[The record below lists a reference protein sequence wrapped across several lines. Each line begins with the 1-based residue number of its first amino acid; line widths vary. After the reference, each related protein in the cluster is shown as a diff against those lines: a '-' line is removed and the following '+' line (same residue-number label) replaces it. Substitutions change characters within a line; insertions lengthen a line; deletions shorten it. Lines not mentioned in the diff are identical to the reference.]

1 MTNERPGRTEL
12 AVEGVLLVEPSV
24 NGQSHILVNSGFV
37 DIALTLYATVTVIA
51 RDSHVD
57 ALEAYLDPDKL
68 PRIRFVRYDKDGPL
82 DSYRKE
88 VARHRYGRIIFLN
101 INYSLFVRLNLLG
114 PRRNNGP
121 LYWVGHS
128 HFLTFDDHGVAERV
142 KNKMKKAMMFSRLFN
157 SIFIVCGQ
165 RIKTNVDALLDQGE
179 KVRTIFHPIGIN
191 PLPAVDLE
199 VTPEPGTFSLLHI
212 NGWHQASP
220 RKIEAIEAIEAIAA
234 RRGTIRFKD
243 VKASIASEN
252 DERYFSRDYKD
263 RLGMIGR
270 YSYFLHLPENPYTLQ
285 ASGALMDLLLIGT
298 PVIGLQTDFG
308 LELAEIIGEFGYFF
322 DSYDEITAFLEEADA
337 AQVMANRARL
347 SQNLRAGYQTVKD
360 LSLAQAR
367 RVFQ

>member
-1 MTNERPGRTEL
+1 MTNERPDKTEP
-12 AVEGVLLVEPSV
+12 AVGGALLVEPSV
-24 NGQSHILVNSGFV
+24 NGQSHILVNSGFI
-37 DIALTLYATVTVIA
+37 DIALNLYDTVTVLA

-68 PRIRFVRYDKDGPL
+68 PRIRFIRYGKNEL
-82 DSYRKE
+82 LNSYRQE
-88 VARHRYGRIIFLN
+88 VAHHWYGKIIFLN
-101 INYSLFVRLNLLG
+101 INYNLFARLNLFS
-114 PRRNNGP
+114 RRPKDTP

-128 HFLTFDDHGVAERV
+128 HFLTFDNRSPAELI
-142 KNKMKKAMMFSRLFN
+142 KNKLKKTMMFNRLFD

-165 RIKTNVDALLDQGE
+165 RIKTNVDALLDMGS
-179 KVRTIFHPIGIN
+179 KVKAIFHPIGIA
-191 PLPAVDLE
+191 PLPAIE
-199 VTPEPGTFSLLHI
+199 AQVTSEPGTFSLLHI

-220 RKIEAIEAIEAIAA
+220 SKIAAIQAIEAITT

-243 VKASIASEN
+243 VKASIVSEN

-263 RLGMIGR
+263 RLGLIGK

-308 LELAEIIGEFGYFF
+308 SELADIIGEFGYLF
-322 DSYDEITAFLEEADA
+322 DSYDEITAFLEQADTD
-337 AQVMANRARL
+337 QVMTDRVRF
-347 SQNLRAGYQTVKD
+347 SHNLRAGYQTVKD

-367 RVFQ
+367 QVFR